1 MGPNSRTNPVDAN
14 AQNHAWELLCPPKA
28 LRTIPKPIGPRKEP
42 MKPMLEWTAIVTPRF
57 SFGALSIT
65 PVVIEA
71 DSPVTKH
78 P

>member
-1 MGPNSRTNPVDAN
+1 
-14 AQNHAWELLCPPKA
+14 
-28 LRTIPKPIGPRKEP
+28 

-57 SFGALSIT
+57 SSKALSIA

-71 DSPVTKH
+71 ESPVTKH

>member
-1 MGPNSRTNPVDAN
+1 LRTN
-14 AQNHAWELLCPPKA
+14 
-28 LRTIPKPIGPRKEP
+28 PKPIGPRKEP

-57 SFGALSIT
+57 SSKALSIA

-71 DSPVTKH
+71 ESPVTKH